1 MGYGSCAPRCSYHY
15 TMNHRGCIDALI
27 RHGLNESFVDNYS
40 RGALVG
46 VCINIVKPLF
56 STTETYSK
64 SLKK

>member
-1 MGYGSCAPRCSYHY
+1 
-15 TMNHRGCIDALI
+15 MNHRGCIDALI

-64 SLKK
+64 SLEK